1 MLLSMT
7 GYGRAEYQDAHLYIK
22 VEVKTLN
29 SKYLDLNLRNGQ
41 LLNSKE
47 IELRNLV
54 QQRLQRGKVYMSID
68 FERIGLENI
77 LQLDEALITQAYQ
90 QLNALADRLNAHK
103 QDLLRLVIQKV
114 ESIKKQEEEALSDN
128 EWQQLLAVV
137 EQALEQCEQFRR
149 QEGEALSHQ
158 ISEELKRIEHFLQEI
173 DQLDPLRLQH
183 IRERIQK
190 HLQEISQHE
199 LFDANRFEQE
209 MIYYIERLDISEE
222 KVRLQNHIHYFR
234 KLMESN
240 ESQGKKLNFLCQ
252 EMGRE
257 INTIGSKAN
266 DAQIQ
271 QHVVHMKDALERIKE
286 QVQNIL

>member
-29 SKYLDLNLRNGQ
+29 SKYLDLNLRSGR

-47 IELRNLV
+47 IALRNLI
-54 QQRLQRGKVYMSID
+54 QQKLVRGKVQMSID
-68 FERIGLENI
+68 FERIDLENP
-77 LQLDEALITQAYQ
+77 LQLDETLITQAYR
-90 QLNALADRLNAHK
+90 QLEALADRLQADK
-103 QDLLRLVIQKV
+103 QDLLRLVIQKT
-114 ESIKKQEEEALSDN
+114 ENLNKQEEDSLRDE

-137 EQALEQCEQFRR
+137 EQAIEQCTQFRR
-149 QEGEALSHQ
+149 QEGEALSRQ
-158 ISEELKRIEHFLQEI
+158 INDELDRIEHYLQEI
-173 DQLDPLRLQH
+173 NTLDPQRIQH

-190 HLQEISQHE
+190 HLQEIAQNDH
-199 LFDANRFEQE
+199 FDPNRFEQE

-222 KVRLQNHIHYFR
+222 KVRLQNHLQYFR
-234 KLMESN
+234 KLMGSA

-252 EMGRE
+252 EIGRE

-271 QHVVHMKDALERIKE
+271 QYVVHMKDALERIKE

>member
-7 GYGRAEYQDAHLYIK
+7 GYGRAEYQDARLYIK

-29 SKYLDLNLRNGQ
+29 SKYLDLNLRSGR

-47 IELRNLV
+47 IALRNLI
-54 QQRLQRGKVYMSID
+54 QQRLMRGKVQMSID
-68 FERIGLENI
+68 FERIDLENI
-77 LQLDEALITQAYQ
+77 LQLDEALITQAYR
-90 QLNALADRLNAHK
+90 QLEALADRLQADK
-103 QDLLRLVIQKV
+103 QDLLRLVIQKT
-114 ESIKKQEEEALSDN
+114 ESLNKQEDDSLSEE

-137 EQALEQCEQFRR
+137 EQALAQCEQFRR
-149 QEGEALSHQ
+149 QEGEALSRQ
-158 ISEELKRIEHFLQEI
+158 ISEELERIEHHLQEI
-173 DQLDPLRLQH
+173 NHLDPQRVQH

-190 HLQEISQHE
+190 HLQEISQNE
-199 LFDANRFEQE
+199 QFDANRFEQE

-222 KVRLQNHIHYFR
+222 KVRLQNHLHYFR
-234 KLMESN
+234 KLMESP

-252 EMGRE
+252 EIGRE

>member
-1 MLLSMT
+1 MT

-149 QEGEALSHQ
+149 QEGEALSRQ

>member
-149 QEGEALSHQ
+149 QEGEALSRQ

>member
-7 GYGRAEYQDAHLYIK
+7 GYGRAEYQDAHLCIK

-29 SKYLDLNLRNGQ
+29 SKHLDLNLRNGQ

-68 FERIGLENI
+68 FERIDLKNL

-149 QEGEALSHQ
+149 QEGEALSRQ

-199 LFDANRFEQE
+199 QFDANRFEQE

>member
-1 MLLSMT
+1 MT

-68 FERIGLENI
+68 FERIDLENI

-114 ESIKKQEEEALSDN
+114 ESLKKQEEEALSDN

-149 QEGEALSHQ
+149 QEGEALSRQ

-234 KLMESN
+234 KLIESN